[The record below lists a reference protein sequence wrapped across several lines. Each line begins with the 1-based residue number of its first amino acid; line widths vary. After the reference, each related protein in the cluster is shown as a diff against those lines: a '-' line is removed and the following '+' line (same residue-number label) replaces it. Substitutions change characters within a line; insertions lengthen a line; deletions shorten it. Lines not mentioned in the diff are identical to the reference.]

1 MGVEE
6 SRRSGRASEAM
17 STERSVVLVE
27 QCMNTIAG
35 VLTKRDIL
43 NETKLKQFLF
53 TCWLVLFLPT
63 SWLSEREHDTQHFPI
78 FSNYSFSQR
87 SNSPG

>member
-1 MGVEE
+1 MD
-6 SRRSGRASEAM
+6 
-17 STERSVVLVE
+17 STV
-27 QCMNTIAG
+27 G

-53 TCWLVLFLPT
+53 TCWLVLVLQT
-63 SWLSEREHDTQHFPI
+63 SWLSEREHDTKHFPI
-78 FSNYSFSQR
+78 FSNYSFSPR